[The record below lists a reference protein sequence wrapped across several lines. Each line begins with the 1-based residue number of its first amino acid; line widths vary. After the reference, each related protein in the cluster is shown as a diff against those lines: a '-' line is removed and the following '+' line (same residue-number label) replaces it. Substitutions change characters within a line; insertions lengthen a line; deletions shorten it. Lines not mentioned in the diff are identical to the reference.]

1 MVVVVRVT
9 TNECLFAY
17 WVKTVCIR
25 KLIICIVGFLPPT
38 EGTAYIN
45 GLDIR
50 QDMVRIRQSLGLCP
64 QHDILFDKLTVVEHL
79 KFFARVCLQILFVKQ
94 QCFLVSFEN

>member
-1 MVVVVRVT
+1 MNVFLHT
-9 TNECLFAY
+9 GL
-17 WVKTVCIR
+17 
-25 KLIICIVGFLPPT
+25 KLLHIIKLTFCIVGFLPPT

-50 QDMVRIRQSLGLCP
+50 LDMVRIRQSLGLCP

-79 KFFARVCLQILFVKQ
+79 EFFARVCSQIL
-94 QCFLVSFEN
+94 L